1 MKENVIGDHETSTM
15 STVFMQT
22 MHYSSWR
29 KSFPCHYPLSATP
42 NLKSWK
48 GRSQWGPTP
57 IAWSDHSRV
66 SKAKSSTS
74 KLVIDMMYY
83 VTTKD
88 SDNKALITI
97 THNSRPRRIPQLKL
111 PLSGT
116 YHEILFL
123 SPLVSVHPKCCIK
136 KLMQYNQPINMKERN

>member
-1 MKENVIGDHETSTM
+1 MRLLQWAQYLCKLSIILADINPFHAIIHFQPHLTWGHGRGDLNGVLHLLHEVIILEYQKPK
-15 STVFMQT
+15 V
-22 MHYSSWR
+22 
-29 KSFPCHYPLSATP
+29 L
-42 NLKSWK
+42 
-48 GRSQWGPTP
+48 
-57 IAWSDHSRV
+57 
-66 SKAKSSTS
+66 
-74 KLVIDMMYY
+74 LVIDMMYY

-97 THNSRPRRIPQLKL
+97 THNSWSRRIPQLKL
-111 PLSGT
+111 PSSGT